1 MNRTTCLLAAAGM
14 LSLPLLSQAQPSAH
28 YVPGVE
34 GIKAATLPPPGFY
47 VRDYNYFYWANQ
59 LNDSHGSRNPR
70 AENFSGFIYANTI
83 RAIWITDFQLLGGY
97 YGMDA
102 LIPLVDKEV
111 SVGRAHACNFDAG
124 DICLE
129 PATFSWHGKQYDAA
143 VGYAIWIP
151 TAPAGSI
158 NGLPNMNAGNGY
170 WTHMLTLGGTLYF
183 DKDKTWSFSVLN
195 RYEINTESRDT
206 LSIPGQVLT
215 MEGGFAKALSKIV
228 EVGVVG
234 YYQQQTT
241 RDSDGSSADR
251 DRVFG
256 LGPEVSVTI
265 PDCMT
270 FVSLRYL
277 CEFEAQSRMQGN
289 TIALTLTKRF

>member
-1 MNRTTCLLAAAGM
+1 MNRINILLAAAGV

-47 VRDYNYFYWANQ
+47 VRDYNYFYWANEMM
-59 LNDSHGSRNPR
+59 DSHGSRN
-70 AENFSGFIYANTI
+70 AGVENFSGFIYANTL
-83 RAIWITDFQLLGGY
+83 RAIWITDFQILGGNF
-97 YGMDA
+97 GMDA
-102 LIPLVDKEV
+102 LIPFVDKEI
-111 SVGRAHACNFDAG
+111 SAGAYHACNFNAG

-129 PATFSWHGKQYDAA
+129 PATLSWHGNQYDAA
-143 VGYAIWIP
+143 LGYAIWVP
-151 TAPAGSI
+151 TAPAG
-158 NGLPNMNAGNGY
+158 GVNAGNGY
-170 WTHMLTLGGTLYF
+170 WTHMLTAGGTLYF
-183 DKDKTWSFSVLN
+183 DKAKSWSFSVLN
-195 RYEINTESRDT
+195 RYEFNTESRDT
-206 LSIPGQVLT
+206 YAIPGQVLT
-215 MEGGFAKALSKIV
+215 IEGGLAKALSKIV
-228 EVGVVG
+228 EVGVAG

-241 RDSDGSSADR
+241 RDSNGSSGDR

-265 PDCMT
+265 PDWMT